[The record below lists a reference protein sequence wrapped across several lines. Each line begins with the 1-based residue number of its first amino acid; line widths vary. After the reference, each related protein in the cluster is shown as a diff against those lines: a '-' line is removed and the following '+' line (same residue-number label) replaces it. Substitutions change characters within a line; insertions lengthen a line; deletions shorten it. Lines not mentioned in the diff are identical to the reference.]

1 MKMKKFINKPEN
13 LTKEMLEG
21 LVLAFPDL
29 VEAGGTSGKLII
41 NKKLKEAD
49 RVTIVTMGGSGHEP
63 ALCGLV
69 GEGMIDISVPG
80 DVFAAPGPG
89 DVVEAIRMADRG
101 KGVLL
106 VVLNHAGDLLSGG
119 MAMKQAEKEGLNVK
133 RVTTQEDIAN
143 APRSDGENRRGLV
156 GCVLLYHV
164 AAAAARAG
172 KSLAEVQAVAQRFA
186 DNMATVAVACKG
198 ATHPSTGE
206 EIMSFG
212 DDDME
217 IGAGQHGEGGG
228 GRMKMKSADEVAEH
242 MLKLLID
249 DLSIKAGEQLLVLIN
264 GSGGTTLMEQLI
276 VYRGCCRRLEELGI
290 RVAAGYA
297 GELLTVQ
304 EAAGFQL
311 CVVRMDDELVSLWNT
326 PCKSPYFSK

>member
-1 MKMKKFINKPEN
+1 MAMKKFINKPED

-29 VEAGGTSGKLII
+29 VEAGGSSGKLII
-41 NKKLKEAD
+41 NKKLREAD
-49 RVTIVTMGGSGHEP
+49 RVTIVTMGGTGHEP
-63 ALCGLV
+63 ALSGLV
-69 GEGMIDISVPG
+69 GEGMVDISVPG

-89 DVVEAIRMADRG
+89 DVVEAIRLADRG

-106 VVLNHAGDLLSGG
+106 VVLNHAGDMFAGG
-119 MAMKQAEKEGLNVK
+119 MAIKQAAKEGLNVK

-143 APRSDGENRRGLV
+143 APRCDGENRRGLV

-164 AAAAARAG
+164 AAAAAREG
-172 KSLAEVQAVAQRFA
+172 KSLDEVQSIAQRFA

-228 GRMKMKSADEVAEH
+228 GRMKMKPADETADH
-242 MLKLLID
+242 MLKLLLD
-249 DLSIKAGEQLLVLIN
+249 DLSVKKGEKLLVLVN
-264 GSGGTTLMEQLI
+264 GSGGSTLMEQLI
-276 VYRGCCRRLEELGI
+276 VYRRCCKRLGELGI
-290 RVAAGYA
+290 TVAAGYA

-311 CVVRMDDELVSLWNT
+311 CIVRVDDELLRLWKA
-326 PCKSPYFSK
+326 PCKSAYFSK

>member
-1 MKMKKFINKPEN
+1 MAMKKFINRPED

-21 LVLAFPDL
+21 LVMAFPDL
-29 VEAGGTSGKLII
+29 VEAGGSSGKLII

-63 ALCGLV
+63 ALSGLV
-69 GEGMIDISVPG
+69 GEGMIDVSVPG
-80 DVFAAPGPG
+80 DVFAAPGPS
-89 DVVEAIRMADRG
+89 DVVEAIRLADRG

-106 VVLNHAGDLLSGG
+106 VVLNHAGDMLSGG
-119 MAMKQAEKEGLNVK
+119 LAMKQAAKEGLNVK

-164 AAAAARAG
+164 AAAAAREG
-172 KSLAEVQAVAQRFA
+172 RSLDEVQAVAQRFA

-228 GRMKMKSADEVAEH
+228 GRMKMKSADDVAEH
-242 MLKLLID
+242 MLRLLID
-249 DLSIKAGEQLLVLIN
+249 DLTIREGEQVLVLVN
-264 GSGGTTLMEQLI
+264 GSGAATLMEQLI
-276 VYRGCCRRLEELGI
+276 VYRACCRKLNAMG
-290 RVAAGYA
+290 VKVTAGYA

-311 CVVRMDDELVSLWNT
+311 CIVRMDDELARLWNT